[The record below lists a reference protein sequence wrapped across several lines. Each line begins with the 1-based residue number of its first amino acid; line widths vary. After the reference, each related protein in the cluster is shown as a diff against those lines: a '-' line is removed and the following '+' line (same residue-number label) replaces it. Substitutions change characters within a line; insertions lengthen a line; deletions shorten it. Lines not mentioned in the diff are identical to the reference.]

1 MDYNA
6 DFRYDLK
13 VGQDGEKLLAEMLGG
28 TKGDTIEVKSEI
40 DRWVETGNHF
50 VETWSRGKRSGLSTT
65 QAKYW
70 AVNFYKDDEFQHNII
85 LPVDKLKKIIKLYRD
100 TDTIRKKQ
108 GGDNNTSEGWL
119 VPINLL
125 IQARNEI

>member
-1 MDYNA
+1 
-6 DFRYDLK
+6 
-13 VGQDGEKLLAEMLGG
+13 MLGG

-50 VETWSRGKRSGLSTT
+50 VEMWSRGKRSGLSTT

-85 LPVDKLKKIIKLYRD
+85 LRVDKLKKIIKLYRD

-108 GGDNNTSEGWL
+108 GGDSNTSKGWL

-125 IQARNEI
+125 IQA

>member
-13 VGQDGEKLLAEMLGG
+13 VGQAGEKLLAEMLGG

-50 VETWSRGKRSGLSTT
+50 VEMWSRGKRSGLSTT

-85 LPVDKLKKIIKLYRD
+85 LRVDKLKKIIKLYRD

-108 GGDNNTSEGWL
+108 GGDSNTSKGWL

-125 IQARNEI
+125 IQA